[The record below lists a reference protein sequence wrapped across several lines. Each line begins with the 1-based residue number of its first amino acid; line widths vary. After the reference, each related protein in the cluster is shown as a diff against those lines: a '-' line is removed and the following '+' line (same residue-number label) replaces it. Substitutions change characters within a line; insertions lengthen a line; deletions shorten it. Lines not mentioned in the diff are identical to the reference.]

1 MPKSKRPR
9 RKYSPA
15 RHQVKKNTPRMDSI
29 YLLFQP
35 IYTAFDRL
43 ADGEIEVS
51 RGKPIFKDF
60 YNEWCELAPAMNGW
74 ADCWERICRNQ
85 GIDINLEPL
94 RKLARKLDYGAP
106 LTEDDVSS
114 GRAVIDATRSAFV
127 SLPVEVTRAHAVTE
141 QIQIEVD
148 RLNLKEAA

>member
-1 MPKSKRPR
+1 MPKSKKPR

-51 RGKPIFKDF
+51 RGKPQRLRSPSSIAPRRSSSTPADRLKHVGNLTMPRQKFLRL
-60 YNEWCELAPAMNGW
+60 LALSSKTRKL
-74 ADCWERICRNQ
+74 ERITRN
-85 GIDINLEPL
+85 ERTRP
-94 RKLARKLDYGAP
+94 
-106 LTEDDVSS
+106 DV
-114 GRAVIDATRSAFV
+114 
-127 SLPVEVTRAHAVTE
+127 
-141 QIQIEVD
+141 
-148 RLNLKEAA
+148 

>member
-1 MPKSKRPR
+1 MPKSKKPR

-51 RGKPIFKDF
+51 RGNRTGKFGLTGD
-60 YNEWCELAPAMNGW
+60 ELKAIDEMLDLHRQAIGVLTQGMLTVAM
-74 ADCWERICRNQ
+74 
-85 GIDINLEPL
+85 
-94 RKLARKLDYGAP
+94 
-106 LTEDDVSS
+106 
-114 GRAVIDATRSAFV
+114 IDAEGMVNA
-127 SLPVEVTRAHAVTE
+127 EIARA
-141 QIQIEVD
+141 
-148 RLNLKEAA
+148 KEPTACT